1 MGAFVIIIMYQVAL
15 ILYWVAVT
23 LGGKWQALVDFLQ
36 TQNLGSRSHCS
47 VEPLSLL
54 IHN

>member
-23 LGGKWQALVDFLQ
+23 LGGKWQALVDFFAD
-36 TQNLGSRSHCS
+36 TEFRFK
-47 VEPLSLL
+47 VTLL
-54 IHN
+54 CRTPEFINS